1 MFLWLH
7 KRSSAVSRE
16 MFPTTASI
24 VRDMIHP
31 TGLSRKTATWGEKWL
46 LKSSRPVRMHRA
58 HVGPTWGTANYY
70 LIVRITE
77 YNGSRPLKATAT
89 TPGINELWRDINS
102 GLNTTRK
109 SPVVKPRFTSIRQDL
124 PYVSYKAASWSMEI
138 HVQWDAGLE
147 YGIIQ
152 FTTHIEKNIFL
163 SLSLSVC
170 QFVRFYLFILWF
182 IYLYTCTNFLKFS
195 LILEIAKYI

>member
-1 MFLWLH
+1 MTSQI
-7 KRSSAVSRE
+7 KPSRQ
-16 MFPTTASI
+16 
-24 VRDMIHP
+24 D
-31 TGLSRKTATWGEKWL
+31 
-46 LKSSRPVRMHRA
+46 RA

-124 PYVSYKAASWSMEI
+124 PYKAASWSMEI

-152 FTTHIEKNIFL
+152 FTTHIEKNI
-163 SLSLSVC
+163 SLSLSQSVNS
-170 QFVRFYLFILWF
+170 YDF
-182 IYLYTCTNFLKFS
+182 IYLFYDLFIYIHVQIFLNFL
-195 LILEIAKYI
+195 

>member
-24 VRDMIHP
+24 VRDKIHP

-58 HVGPTWGTANYY
+58 HVGPTWGTVNYY

-152 FTTHIEKNIFL
+152 FTTHIERNI
-163 SLSLSVC
+163 SLSLS
-170 QFVRFYLFILWF
+170 FSLSIRTILFIYRMIYLFI
-182 IYLYTCTNFLKFS
+182 YMYKFS
-195 LILEIAKYI
+195 